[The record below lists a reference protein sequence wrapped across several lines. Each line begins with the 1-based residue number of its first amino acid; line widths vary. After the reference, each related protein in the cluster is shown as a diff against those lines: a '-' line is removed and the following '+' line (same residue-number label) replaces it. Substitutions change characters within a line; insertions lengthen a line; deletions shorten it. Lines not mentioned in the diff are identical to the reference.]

1 MIKFAQPM
9 YMPTSFFNLGWKND
23 SHYMDISALLIG
35 LKISARFSQIGL
47 EFSVWEELA
56 EALFM

>member
-1 MIKFAQPM
+1 M